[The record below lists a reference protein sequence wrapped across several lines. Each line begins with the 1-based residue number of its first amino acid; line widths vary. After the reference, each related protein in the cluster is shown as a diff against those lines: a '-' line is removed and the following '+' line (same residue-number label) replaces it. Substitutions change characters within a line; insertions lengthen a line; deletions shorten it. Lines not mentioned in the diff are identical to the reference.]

1 MPTDIITNEESI
13 YDQIVVIAVNKNDYK
28 VYNLKT
34 KSTLQFGIKDVE
46 TALQIKKAYCDGY
59 YDGAHPEVE
68 RIM

>member
-1 MPTDIITNEESI
+1 MKKYIRTAEESI

-34 KSTLQFGIKDVE
+34 KNTLQFGIKDVE

-59 YDGAHPEVE
+59 YDASHPNEE
-68 RIM
+68 RII